1 MTLQMEELEGSPT
14 IRLNRKEMI
23 GTRIFKVDWADWP
36 TFVELVWGVW
46 QNVGSATTYI
56 PASSFYGLPGMWA
69 SDIDIT
75 PLQPDSP
82 LGGSISL
89 GGIQVGYN
97 WAKITVTYKPFP
109 IPDGRYPNVPNG
121 TFLVID
127 GNIGS
132 EYMTVPGRHWQWP
145 DNTSAE
151 DDLTPGLLVPH
162 ESIQMSWRWVP
173 QPPWTAMRTI
183 RGCVNNAAFFGH
195 AAGNSPAT
203 RRDLRAASNIRP
215 TPRRGL
221 ALANQLPLLLQG
233 SGRHDEQRSLWA
245 QLFLSRQ
252 RRGRQR
258 ELAKADQQRQP
269 RLASVSGGRFL
280 ATFPVWELNA

>member
-69 SDIDIT
+69 SDIDIV
-75 PLQPDSP
+75 PFQPDSP
-82 LGGSISL
+82 LGGPVSL

-132 EYMTVPGRHWQWP
+132 EYMSVPGRHWQWP
-145 DNTSAE
+145 DNTTAE
-151 DDLTPGLLVPH
+151 DDLTAGLLVPH

-195 AAGNSPAT
+195 AAGNVLFLGAT
-203 RRDLRAASNIRP
+203 YDREYQANSGAASLWRINYRFSCKEVVG
-215 TPRRGL
+215 TTSSAVYGHNYFFRGNAGAGNENWQKL
-221 ALANQLPLLLQG
+221 TSKDNPG
-233 SGRHDEQRSLWA
+233 SPVFQAADFS
-245 QLFLSRQ
+245 QLFQFGS
-252 RRGRQR
+252 
-258 ELAKADQQRQP
+258 
-269 RLASVSGGRFL
+269 
-280 ATFPVWELNA
+280 